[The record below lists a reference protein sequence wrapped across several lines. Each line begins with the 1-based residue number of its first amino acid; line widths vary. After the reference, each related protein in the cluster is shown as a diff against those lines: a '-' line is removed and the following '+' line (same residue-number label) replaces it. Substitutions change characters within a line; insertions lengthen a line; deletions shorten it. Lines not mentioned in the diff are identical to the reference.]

1 MSEKRVTIPKS
12 SSGHLNGIHYFSKT
26 QPSLN
31 NKEKSS
37 IIIMCHGFTGD
48 KYEWGRYPK
57 TAKAFNKEG
66 FDIIIF
72 DFSGSGENERELVT
86 LSKQVQDL
94 KDVFSWV
101 REKGYKWIAVLGLSF
116 GGLTCVA
123 ANLSNINTM
132 ILWAPVLDYK
142 ETFEDEKLNLFK
154 ILDNL
159 WKRPLKL
166 PSSGKG
172 GKILVDKSFVEDIIT
187 YDINSL
193 LKTLTIPTLIIQGTE
208 DPVVN
213 PKTTRK
219 AYKLMSNDE
228 LHDMI
233 EIKGATHDFDGKFLQ
248 QFIDSSIN
256 WLKKIQSNEF

>member
-1 MSEKRVTIPKS
+1 MSENRVLIPR
-12 SSGHLNGIHYFSKT
+12 SGSGYLHGIHYLFKI
-26 QPSLN
+26 QPSLE
-31 NKEKSS
+31 NKEDSS

-57 TAKAFNKEG
+57 AAKAFNKEG
-66 FDIIIF
+66 FDALIF

-94 KDVFSWV
+94 NDVFSWV
-101 REKGYKWIAVLGLSF
+101 KERGYTWIAVLGLSF

-159 WKRPLKL
+159 RKRPLKL
-166 PSSGKG
+166 PSSGEG
-172 GKILVDKSFVEDIIT
+172 GKILVNKSFVEDIFK
-187 YDINSL
+187 YDMNSL

-219 AYKLMSNDE
+219 AYKLMPKDE
-228 LHDMI
+228 LHEMI
-233 EIKGATHDFDGKFLQ
+233 EIKGATHDFDGSYLE

-256 WLKKIQSNEF
+256 WLKKNTD